1 MDKTPISF
9 IVVEYKSRPEIDA
22 LIQSIEEFE
31 PSALV
36 IVSSNSL
43 YSKEEQADFKNA
55 FPHINVLFNKRN
67 GGYAYGVNRAL
78 EQVTTPYAVLLN
90 PDVELLTPFSK
101 EVEAVFLKYPKLAV
115 FSPLVLDGDG
125 QDTTVARRFWVPY
138 FGFARLMERFIPLS
152 LFQKAHQ
159 HYLRMDCPQGCFAPV
174 DFVSGGAMVINMA
187 AYRAVSGMD
196 ERYFMYMEDV
206 DWCHQFWDAGWWV
219 AMNPMVKVIHHA
231 KHESTR
237 NLWKALSSRTTRA
250 HLQSYWRYYQKWG
263 GKQYSP
269 SDHFELENAE
279 DKN

>member
-1 MDKTPISF
+1 MNKAFISF
-9 IVVEYKSRPEIDA
+9 IIVEYKSRPEIDA
-22 LIQSIEEFE
+22 LIQSIEKYE
-31 PSALV
+31 PSAQV

-43 YSKEEQADFKNA
+43 YSEKEREDYTAA
-55 FPHINVLFNKRN
+55 FPHAKVFFNKRN

-101 EVEAVFLKYPKLAV
+101 VVDELFAKHQKLAV
-115 FSPLVLDGDG
+115 FSPLVLDADG
-125 QDTTVARRFWVPY
+125 QDATVARRFWVPF
-138 FGFARLMERFIPLS
+138 FGFSRLMERFIPITL
-152 LFQKAHQ
+152 LQKAHRR
-159 HYLRMDCPQGCFAPV
+159 YLRMDCPRGSFAPV

-187 AYRAVSGMD
+187 AYRAVGGMD

-219 AMNPMVKVIHHA
+219 AMNPDVKVIHHA

-250 HLQSYWRYYQKWG
+250 HLLSYWRYYRKWG
-263 GKQYSP
+263 GKQYCP
-269 SDHFELENAE
+269 SDSFNW
-279 DKN
+279 